1 MNFSEFKRQLGAE
14 PRNQDP
20 DFLAARDSDPE
31 FRAAAEEA
39 ERFEDRLDAA
49 LSMKMPLGLLEGITR
64 IPQESAR
71 RDGSAAPQTWRWVAA
86 AAAIVVTVGFA
97 SMRWYESTYTWESV
111 EAFAADIWTHD
122 GAMLL
127 QQADGRPMDQ
137 AEASDMFASLGLQ
150 ASPALMAQIDVLHKC
165 RTPDARGAHMVVITE
180 QGPVTLIF
188 MPKVQTENGHVR
200 AFGEQVAAT
209 LSMQRGSALV
219 IGPNEEIISA
229 VYAMAREGLQPIS
242 KTG

>member
-20 DFLAARDSDPE
+20 EFLAARDANPE

-39 ERFEDRLDAA
+39 ERLEDRLDAA

-71 RDGSAAPQTWRWVAA
+71 RDGSAGPQTWRWVAA

-97 SMRWYESTYTWESV
+97 SMRWYESTFHWESV
-111 EAFAADIWTHD
+111 EAFASEIWTHD
-122 GAMLL
+122 GSMMLE
-127 QQADGRPMDQ
+127 QADGQPMDPS
-137 AEASDMFASLGLQ
+137 EARELLASVGMN
-150 ASPALMAQIDVLHKC
+150 ASSALVAQIDVLHKC

-200 AFGEQVAAT
+200 PFGDQVAAT
-209 LSMQRGSALV
+209 LSLPRGSALLF
-219 IGPNEEIISA
+219 GPNEEIISA
-229 VYAMAREGLQPIS
+229 VYAMAREGLQPAS
-242 KTG
+242 